1 MRSLLRPSTHKFG
14 KVKRTTK
21 DISLDALS
29 YRLCLIIL
37 ILLSAACAT
46 TPPPPKTKT
55 SIPYDV
61 GGKRYYPIPSSSG
74 FAQRGLASWYGPK
87 FHGRTTAN
95 GEHYDMYGY
104 TAAHKTLPFNT
115 HVQVTNLEN
124 NKSTV
129 VRINDRGPFVKGRII
144 DLTYAAAHALDM
156 AEDGVVQVR
165 IEALG
170 YAREKSRAGELV
182 REYTKPASYQL
193 GDFTIQVGAFV
204 QEENARR
211 LHASLNRSYQRATV
225 NILDRG
231 AQRFYRVRVG
241 KYSSLDQAQE
251 AAGQLQQQG
260 FSNAFVVA
268 WD

>member
-1 MRSLLRPSTHKFG
+1 MRSLLRPCIRIHGAVTG
-14 KVKRTTK
+14 TTE
-21 DISLDALS
+21 DTGFDVLLH
-29 YRLCLIIL
+29 RFCLIIL
-37 ILLSAACAT
+37 LFLFAACGT
-46 TPPPPKTKT
+46 TPPPPNTKT

-61 GGKRYYPIPSSSG
+61 DGKRYYPLPSSAGYS
-74 FAQRGLASWYGPK
+74 QRGLASWYGPK

-95 GEHYDMYGY
+95 GERYDMYGY

-124 NKSTV
+124 NESTV

-144 DLTYAAAHALDM
+144 DLTYAAAHALGM
-156 AEDGVVQVR
+156 AEDGVVPVR

-170 YAREKSRAGELV
+170 YARERNQGGELV
-182 REYTKPASYQL
+182 REYVKPASYQL

-211 LHASLNRSYQRATV
+211 LHASLNGKYRRTTV

-241 KYSSLDQAQE
+241 KYSDLDEAQE
-251 AAGQLQQQG
+251 AAEQLQQQG